1 MIPDEPAEEDHP
13 QTIKNE
19 PDARGSATFKQPP
32 PKPAQSVREE
42 ASPLGPGATAQGDA
56 ELARQHV
63 GRAETI
69 GDAIGG
75 GPGLDIGSGTPPDR
89 GDLGGGDSA
98 NVSEEV
104 DPLGSYRPG
113 ESRD

>member
-32 PKPAQSVREE
+32 PKPTQSIREE
-42 ASPLGPGATAQGDA
+42 ASPLGPGVAALGDA
-56 ELARQHV
+56 ELARQDV

-69 GDAIGG
+69 GDAIRSGA
-75 GPGLDIGSGTPPDR
+75 GLDVGSGTPPGR
-89 GDLGGGDSA
+89 GDLGGGDPA
-98 NVSEEV
+98 NVFEDA

>member
-42 ASPLGPGATAQGDA
+42 ASPLGPGATALGDA
-56 ELARQHV
+56 ELARQDG

-69 GDAIGG
+69 GDAIGSG
-75 GPGLDIGSGTPPDR
+75 AGLDIGSGTPPDH
-89 GDLGGGDSA
+89 GELGGGEAA
-98 NVSEEV
+98 NVSEDV